1 MIDTAQPADPSE
13 DGTQR
18 LLTWDQVS
26 SALNVL
32 IERSAHT
39 IDIVDHNLAM
49 QDWGSRARCDALQQA
64 AYHRHVHVRILVAEG
79 HYVQT
84 QVPRLM
90 TLLKTLGHR
99 IEIVISQAR
108 DFPVTAYAVADRQHL
123 LFRPVSVQSNGR
135 LTLESSTKSIPYA
148 DEFNLLWE
156 QGGERVFPEAFGL

>member
-64 AYHRHVHVRILVAEG
+64 AAGL
-79 HYVQT
+79 
-84 QVPRLM
+84 
-90 TLLKTLGHR
+90 TLLLPCPTPPFLG
-99 IEIVISQAR
+99 
-108 DFPVTAYAVADRQHL
+108 ADRRQ
-123 LFRPVSVQSNGR
+123 RAQGR
-135 LTLESSTKSIPYA
+135 DLTPA
-148 DEFNLLWE
+148 A
-156 QGGERVFPEAFGL
+156 GGDPTLSL